1 MNIRESIARL
11 AGLLLRRRPAADFDD
26 EMRFHLQM
34 AEDEFRRRGMSG
46 DAAHRAAMSQFGGVS
61 RTVEAYGDQ
70 QSIPHVERLLQD
82 TRYGLRSLFRTP
94 GFTIAAL
101 LTLALGIGANV
112 AIFSVVHAV
121 LLRPLPYPSPDRLV
135 ALGDKAP
142 DGAPS
147 NEGFATVQ
155 DLRDRNRTFEAIVPI
170 RSWAVTLV
178 SPGGAEL
185 VPGLRV
191 GWNFFEMLGASPAL
205 GRNFRPA
212 DDTQAGRRVVLLSD
226 RLWRTR
232 FGGDPGVVGRRIR
245 LDELEFEIVGV
256 MAPGFEP
263 LISARYY
270 QPADIWAPLGYDT
283 SLRHA
288 CRSCRH
294 LKAIGRIKP
303 GVSFD
308 QAEADLNAIRQQLV
322 AEHPSDY
329 PKGEM
334 GIAALSDVLAGPVRP
349 ALVILLGAVAFVLL
363 IACAN
368 VANLLLARAMNRSR
382 EMAVRAALGASRG
395 RLIRQLLTESTL
407 LALLGGALG
416 TACAAALLQGLAQI
430 APVALPRAGSV
441 AIDPPVLAFALVLSV
456 ATGIIFGLIPA
467 LRVSSQRPQGT
478 LVRDHRTASASL
490 GTRHVLVVAD
500 VALALVLLTGAG
512 LMLRTIGHLM
522 HTSPGFDARN
532 VLTFQFSPG
541 GPAYGEPAAIVA
553 LQDRLL
559 ERLRALPGVESAAIA
574 GQIPMGGN
582 GDSWGFHIEGR
593 EPLNPAD
600 SPSVE
605 RYSVTPDYFAVMR
618 IPLRRGRRIT
628 GEDTRR
634 SMPVIVISEATAA
647 LWGGE
652 DPIGRRVRIGGDD
665 APWKTVVGIVGDVR
679 HAELTERPRAQM
691 YLPQQQV
698 TDAFL
703 VATLRTRGERP
714 EVLALS
720 VRNVVKELDPSVPV
734 FAVATLEDLVARS
747 FDDRRFVMR
756 VLASFAGIALLL
768 AGIGLYGV
776 IAFVVSAR
784 TREVGLRVALGAK
797 PRDILRLVLGTG
809 LRSVTIGLLV
819 GLSGAVLV
827 TSALESLLVGVP
839 RTDPLSFGA
848 SVAVLAI
855 VAVLAH
861 LVPALRALRVD
872 PAIALRAD

>member
-1 MNIRESIARL
+1 VNIRQGLTRL
-11 AGLLLRRRPAADFDD
+11 AGLVLRRRPAVDFDD
-26 EMRFHLQM
+26 EVRFHIEM
-34 AEDEFRRRGMSG
+34 AENEYRRRGMSPE
-46 DAAHRAAMSQFGGVS
+46 AAHRAAMAQFGGLS
-61 RTVEAYGDQ
+61 RTREAYGDQ
-70 QSIPHVERLLQD
+70 QTVPHVERLIQD
-82 TRYGLRSLFRTP
+82 TRYGLRSLLRTP

-121 LLRPLPYPSPDRLV
+121 LLRSLPYPSPDRLV
-135 ALGDKAP
+135 ALGDKGP
-142 DGAPS
+142 DGAPT
-147 NEGFATVQ
+147 NIGFATVH
-155 DLRDRNRTFEAIVPI
+155 DLRERNRTFAAVVPI
-170 RSWAVTLV
+170 RSWAVTFV
-178 SPGGAEL
+178 SASGAEL

-191 GWNFFEMLGASPAL
+191 GWNFFEMLGVSPAL
-205 GRNFRPA
+205 GRSFRPA

-232 FGGDPGVVGRRIR
+232 FGGDRGVIGRRIR
-245 LDELEFEIVGV
+245 LDDLEFEVVGI
-256 MAPGFEP
+256 MPAGFEP

-270 QPADIWAPLGYDT
+270 QPADLWAPLGYDT
-283 SLRHA
+283 TLSYA
-288 CRSCRH
+288 CRSCQH

-303 GVSFD
+303 EVSFD

-322 AEHPSDY
+322 AEHPTEY
-329 PKGEM
+329 PKGAM

-349 ALVILLGAVAFVLL
+349 ALLILLGAVAFVLL

-395 RLIRQLLTESTL
+395 RLIRQMLTESTL
-407 LALLGGALG
+407 LGVLGGALG
-416 TACAAALLQGLAQI
+416 LAMAAALLQSLAQI
-430 APVALPRAGSV
+430 APVALPRAGSIT
-441 AIDPPVLAFALVLSV
+441 IDMPVLAFALVLSV
-456 ATGIIFGLIPA
+456 ATGIVFGLIPA
-467 LRVSSQRPQGT
+467 LRVSSLRPQGT

-490 GTRHVLVVAD
+490 GTRHLLVVAD

-512 LMLRTIGHLM
+512 LMLRTIGRLM
-522 HTSPGFDARN
+522 QTSPGFDARN
-532 VLTFQFSPG
+532 VFTFQFSPG
-541 GPAYGEPAAIVA
+541 GPAYGDAAAIVA
-553 LQDRLL
+553 LQERLL
-559 ERLRALPGVESAAIA
+559 ERLRALPGVERAAIA

-582 GDSWGFHIEGR
+582 GDSWGFHIEGH

-600 SPSVE
+600 SPSAE
-605 RYSVTPDYFAVMR
+605 RYSVTPDYFDVMR

-628 GEDTRR
+628 DEDTSK
-634 SMPVIVISEATAA
+634 SMPVIVISEAAAA
-647 LWGGE
+647 LWGGD
-652 DPIGRRVRIGGDD
+652 DPLGRRVRIGGPDS
-665 APWKTVVGIVGDVR
+665 PWKTVVGIVRDVR
-679 HAELTERPRAQM
+679 HTQLTEPPRPQM

-703 VATLRTRGERP
+703 VATVRTRGERP
-714 EVLALS
+714 EALAPS
-720 VRNVVKELDPSVPV
+720 VRNVVKELDPTVPV
-734 FAVATLEDLVARS
+734 FAVAPLEDLVARS

-784 TREVGLRVALGAK
+784 AREVGVRVALGAQ
-797 PRDILRLVLGTG
+797 PRDIIRLVLGTG
-809 LRSVTIGLLV
+809 LRSVTIGLAV
-819 GLSGAVLV
+819 GLAGAWLL
-827 TSALESLLVGVP
+827 TSSLESLLVGVP

-861 LVPALRALRVD
+861 LVPAMRALNVD